1 MSEARTDTTQGRP
14 VPHGAADRRG
24 DDGGIGKHRG
34 GAAPTEDSASP
45 AYGRHRRPEENSRA
59 A

>member
-1 MSEARTDTTQGRP
+1 MSETRTDTTQSHP
-14 VPHGAADRRG
+14 QGAVATDRG
-24 DDGGIGKHRG
+24 DVDSHGKHRG

-45 AYGRHRRPEENSRA
+45 VHGRHRRPGDRDNA